1 VPGIE
6 NLDQRIARGCDR
18 CSRSYLKIRG
28 LVTGRIETFGGDPV
42 SPMTWIYA
50 SLEDRVYKV
59 ECSECAAV
67 LFERDDCPGC
77 RGKGG
82 LQRALEGQHGLSPLK
97 ACPRCQFEELT
108 LTVEARMRVETILGR
123 ISRRV
128 CEAESHEGGFH
139 VVEAFCKSCDAT
151 VAQSGDA
158 KCVMCGRSR
167 LLRRI
172 T

>member
-1 VPGIE
+1 M
-6 NLDQRIARGCDR
+6 L
-18 CSRSYLKIRG
+18 
-28 LVTGRIETFGGDPV
+28 GGDPV
-42 SPMTWIYA
+42 SPVTWTYE
-50 SLEDRVYKV
+50 SLEDRVYKI
-59 ECSECAAV
+59 ECSECGQT

-77 RGKGG
+77 QGKGG
-82 LQRALEGQHGLSPLK
+82 LQRALEGQHGLSPPK
-97 ACPRCQFEELT
+97 VCPRCQYEEVT

-139 VVEAFCKSCDAT
+139 IVEVFCQSCEET